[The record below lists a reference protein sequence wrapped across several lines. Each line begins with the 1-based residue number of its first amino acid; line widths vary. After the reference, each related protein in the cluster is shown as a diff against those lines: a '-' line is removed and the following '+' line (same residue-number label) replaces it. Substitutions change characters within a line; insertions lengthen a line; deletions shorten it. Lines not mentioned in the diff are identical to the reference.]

1 MTELVLMGDPRVAA
15 IPANESGDELID
27 TRSLAGLA
35 STPDVNPQNSAYAFL
50 RRSVAERLLL
60 AQEALPEGL
69 GLLIAEGYRP
79 YEQQEFY
86 FNRRK
91 HLVVELDPALTDSGA
106 HLKASEYI
114 SPPDIAPH
122 VSGAAVDI
130 TLIDETG
137 AALDMGT
144 AIDATPEESD
154 NGCYFAAENI
164 STEARANR
172 EVMAAA
178 LSHAGL
184 VNYPT
189 EWWHWSYGD
198 RYWALMTGQA
208 YALFGPVRADG
219 PHSQDADEID

>member
-1 MTELVLMGDPRVAA
+1 MTGLVLMGDPRVAA
-15 IPANESGDELID
+15 IPAKECGDELID
-27 TRSLAGLA
+27 TRGLAGLA
-35 STPDVNPQNSAYAFL
+35 STPDINPHNSAYAFL

-60 AQEALPEGL
+60 AQEALPDGL

-79 YEQQEFY
+79 YEQQELY

-91 HLVVELDPALTDSGA
+91 GRVMELDPSLTDTGA
-106 HLKASEYI
+106 HLKASEFV

-122 VSGAAVDI
+122 VSGAAIDL
-130 TLIDETG
+130 TLIDESGT
-137 AALDMGT
+137 ALDMGT

-154 NGCYFAAENI
+154 SACYFAAENI
-164 STEARANR
+164 SAEARANR
-172 EVMAAA
+172 EVIAAA

-208 YALFGPVRADG
+208 YALFGPARL
-219 PHSQDADEID
+219 PSPNS